1 MVKIICHIV
10 NIETAVSLRRVLI
23 SVNNEYIIDGRIGS
37 IPCSWQCK
45 MMKVIEKD
53 LTGKGSK
60 GSAKWWK
67 WLGSDWSKTGSLPIS
82 LDIASQ
88 EMMQLELWFSESWI
102 VIRSIK
108 TKLYNG
114 IVKGLILGWWVHLP
128 PRNGPHQD
136 KTWVDKI
143 TKANLDGF
151 NASDNLK
158 IRKLDQFQIKSKQ
171 LAHQSHQN
179 YPDLRHINC
188 TFHHTTAT
196 SAG

>member
-1 MVKIICHIV
+1 MFMVKIICQIV

-23 SVNNEYIIDGRIGS
+23 
-37 IPCSWQCK
+37 CK
-45 MMKVIEKD
+45 MMKVIVKD

-67 WLGSDWSKTGSLPIS
+67 WFGSDWLETGSPPIS
-82 LDIASQ
+82 LDIIPQ
-88 EMMQLELWFSESWI
+88 ELKLLEVWFSESWT
-102 VIRSIK
+102 VIRPMK

-143 TKANLDGF
+143 TKANRDGF

-158 IRKLDQFQIKSKQ
+158 IGKLDQFQIKSK
-171 LAHQSHQN
+171 
-179 YPDLRHINC
+179 
-188 TFHHTTAT
+188 
-196 SAG
+196 